1 MDYDIAY
8 RKKKRKLKEVIL
20 LQKVKAFDFLAQ
32 TFKEITQK
40 LFQICLTPWKINWY
54 HSIIQLPTA
63 WNHYWWSVQSQPK

>member
-40 LFQICLTPWKINWY
+40 LFQICLTP
-54 HSIIQLPTA
+54 
-63 WNHYWWSVQSQPK
+63 

>member
-20 LQKVKAFDFLAQ
+20 LQKVKTFDFLAQ

-40 LFQICLTPWKINWY
+40 LFQICLTP
-54 HSIIQLPTA
+54 
-63 WNHYWWSVQSQPK
+63 